1 MTNGIDYLRNAKQNY
16 IQFDV
21 MLPINLSKTVF
32 NFAQNGVPKDE
43 YMMIYKGWAPTIEI
57 SSREEY
63 ERFKAVNCDSDYRAY
78 ENGLLFCTNDIG
90 EIETVVKSV
99 LDYYMYKDY
108 EATID
113 GMIMALSP
121 KKTLELE
128 K

>member
-1 MTNGIDYLRNAKQNY
+1 M
-16 IQFDV
+16 
-21 MLPINLSKTVF
+21 
-32 NFAQNGVPKDE
+32 
-43 YMMIYKGWAPTIEI
+43 
-57 SSREEY
+57 
-63 ERFKAVNCDSDYRAY
+63 
-78 ENGLLFCTNDIG
+78 G
-90 EIETVVKSV
+90 EIEAVVKSV